1 MTTKSSL
8 PENNVATLSPISAST
23 RDIIEIALGKI
34 EKPQKNASGKIE
46 KRRKFALWTHP
57 VSFYLFLSAIVCLFI
72 ALIIVVGTFLF
83 PLEMSRPAARPY
95 IVLFT
100 DLMLAFAFL
109 YHLSVIVVVGISETF
124 HPVRG
129 HIRILQTRIADE
141 DEIIARLLE
150 FEIAALH
157 RASRRLTLARETL
170 LHRASS
176 IVGELGKTGV
186 VATAAALI
194 ALFVHYRTS
203 LQTDIAYVD
212 GFALIILGFLL
223 GAVIGN
229 HIAAKTRVAQYLI
242 EEAIIEK
249 QSLAPVADTGE

>member
-8 PENNVATLSPISAST
+8 PEKNVATLSPISAST

-34 EKPQKNASGKIE
+34 EKPQKNAPGKIE
-46 KRRKFALWTHP
+46 KPRKFALWTHP

-100 DLMLAFAFL
+100 DLMLTFAFL
-109 YHLSVIVVVGISETF
+109 YHLSVIVVGISETF

-141 DEIIARLLE
+141 DKIIARLLE